1 MRVVRLSDMLS
12 ERVRAD
18 DGVSRTVTLDTLD
31 LRILRELVRRP
42 RAGITELATMLG
54 VARNTAHA
62 RVQRLERDG
71 VIGARGREVDVAAL
85 GLEVTAFVT
94 LEVAQGRLNEA
105 VTGLKTVPY
114 VLEAH
119 GIAGAGDLLVRVVA
133 RSNRHLQQVVVAVL
147 ACPGVLRST
156 TAVSLTEP
164 VSYRVDPL
172 FGVVQA
178 DS

>member
-1 MRVVRLSDMLS
+1 M
-12 ERVRAD
+12 
-18 DGVSRTVTLDTLD
+18 TLDTLD

-42 RAGITELATMLG
+42 RAGITELATLLG

-71 VIGARGREVDVAAL
+71 VVGARGREVDLAAL

-94 LEVAQGRLNEA
+94 LEVAQGRFTEA
-105 VTGLKTVPY
+105 CAGLKSVPH

-119 GIAGAGDLLVRVVA
+119 GIAGSGDLLVRVVA
-133 RSNRHLQQVVVAVL
+133 RSNRHLQQVVAAVL

-156 TAVSLTEP
+156 TTVALTAP
-164 VSYRVDPL
+164 VAYRVDPL
-172 FGVVQA
+172 FEVVSGEA
-178 DS
+178 

>member
-1 MRVVRLSDMLS
+1 MLNPNGP
-12 ERVRAD
+12 AD
-18 DGVSRTVTLDTLD
+18 DKVSRTVTLDTLD

-42 RAGITELATMLG
+42 RAGITELASLLG

-62 RVQRLERDG
+62 RVQRLEREG
-71 VIGARGREVDVAAL
+71 VIGTRGREVDVAAL

-94 LEVAQGRLNEA
+94 LEVAQGRLHEA
-105 VTGLKTVPY
+105 VAGLKTVPY

-133 RSNRHLQQVVVAVL
+133 RSNRHLQQVVAAVL
-147 ACPGVLRST
+147 SCPGVLRST

-164 VSYRVDPL
+164 VAYRVDPL
-172 FGVVQA
+172 FEVVQA
-178 DS
+178 EA